1 MFKIGDFS
9 KICQVSIRVLRHWD
23 EMGLLKPSHTD
34 ASTGYRYYAIEQLE
48 RVNRILAL
56 RGLGLS
62 LPQIVQLLAE
72 QVSVSEI
79 RGMLR
84 LKQAELQQ
92 QMEASQAMLA
102 RVEVRLKQIEQQGA
116 MPDYDVMLK
125 SVQPQRIVSTRE
137 VTPTMY
143 SLVDL
148 ILEADT
154 ARLRHRDRAAG
165 ALFAVFHD
173 DCYDDQ
179 QIDIEIGFGITSE
192 MPDGIPLPR
201 GSSLKPG
208 ELHGINLM
216 ACTIHQGEWAKL
228 PYGYAA
234 LGLWIDANGYQIN
247 GEGRE
252 IFHHIGLDDQ
262 HYTTVTELQMPVVK
276 VGNPHEDGLMSAS
289 STFGSIEK

>member
-23 EMGLLKPSHTD
+23 EMGLLKPGHTD

-62 LPQIVQLLAE
+62 LPQIVRLLEE

-102 RVEVRLKQIEQQGA
+102 RVEVRLQQIEHQGA
-116 MPDYDVMLK
+116 MPDYDVVLK
-125 SVQPQRIVSTRE
+125 SAQPQRVVSTRE
-137 VTPTMY
+137 VTPDMHN
-143 SLVDL
+143 LVDL
-148 ILEADT
+148 ILETDT
-154 ARLRHRDRAAG
+154 ARLKHRDHAG

-173 DCYDDQ
+173 DCYDEQ
-179 QIDIEIGFGITSE
+179 RIDIEIGFSITSE
-192 MPDGIPLPR
+192 SSEAIPLPR
-201 GSSLKPG
+201 GSTLKTG
-208 ELHGINLM
+208 ELAGVKLM
-216 ACTIHQGEWAKL
+216 ACTIHQGEWMKL
-228 PYGYAA
+228 AYGYAA
-234 LGLWIDANGYQIN
+234 LGLWIDTNGYQIS
-247 GEGRE
+247 GAGRE
-252 IFHHIGLDDQ
+252 LFHHIGLDDQ
-262 HYTTVTELQMPVVK
+262 HYMTVTELQLPIVK
-276 VGNPHEDGLMSAS
+276 VENPHENSLMSI
-289 STFGSIEK
+289 T